1 MGYRWWVFLHVLG
14 VFGFLSVHGVSI
26 AVGLRLRR
34 ERDAARIN
42 SLLDLSGRMVMP
54 LYLSMGVLVAGGI
67 AATFAGHLWSSRWIL
82 AAIAALVIV
91 TLAMYF
97 MARPYYQKV
106 RFISRAIAEGSQAV
120 TPEQFDGVLMAK
132 RPLTVAWIGTIGL
145 VFILYLMIMKPALG
159 QKAAPVALPT
169 TGTVLQISSTGSVFD
184 PKTLTAPAG
193 QAFSIAFKNN
203 DAGLPHN
210 VAIYTDSSRSRSLF
224 VGETFPGPKT
234 VIYDVKAIPAGTYF
248 FVCDVH
254 AATMT
259 GTFTAT

>member
-14 VFGFLSVHGVSI
+14 VFAFLMVHGVSVAI
-26 AVGLRLRR
+26 ALRLRR

-42 SLLDLSGRMVMP
+42 ALLDLSGRMVMH
-54 LYLSMGVLVAGGI
+54 LYLSMLILVGGGV

-82 AAIAALVIV
+82 AAIVTLVIV
-91 TLAMYF
+91 TLAMFF

-106 RFISRAIAEGSQAV
+106 RFISRAVAEGSQAV
-120 TPEQFDGVLMAK
+120 TPEQFDGVLMAR
-132 RPLTVAWIGTIGL
+132 RPLTVAWIGAIGL

-169 TGTVLQISSTGSVFD
+169 SGTVLRISATNSIFD
-184 PKTLTAPAG
+184 PTTLSAPAG

-210 VAIYTDSSRSRSLF
+210 VAIYTDATASTALF
-224 VGETFPGPKT
+224 RGNTFAGPKSEVYT
-234 VIYDVKAIPAGTYF
+234 VSGIPAGTYF
-248 FVCDVH
+248 FKCDVH
-254 AATMT
+254 PQMT
-259 GTFTAT
+259 GTFTAS